1 MKRIC
6 GNCIYWS
13 ANHAPH
19 KTCKKCDDMRNN
31 FVPRDMLCPI
41 PSCQSSMIYYK
52 VDAYLCCPDCGT
64 EIWPFH
70 MAQSDSKTIR
80 QEFEK
85 QLPCDRNSDK
95 TRGTMV
101 TVHSKLNSGS
111 KSKGSKKPVKKKST
125 TQIYKELAGS
135 CNAIYSGNRH
145 DTILEKINK

>member
-1 MKRIC
+1 
-6 GNCIYWS
+6 
-13 ANHAPH
+13 
-19 KTCKKCDDMRNN
+19 
-31 FVPRDMLCPI
+31 
-41 PSCQSSMIYYK
+41 
-52 VDAYLCCPDCGT
+52 
-64 EIWPFH
+64 

-101 TVHSKLNSGS
+101 TVHSKLNGGS